1 MLLIKNI
8 YGEPFN
14 MVRINNSFNT
24 ENSTGKKKPLALYIA
39 IFIGIFILLNII
51 AVGLLFFR

>member
-1 MLLIKNI
+1 MIKNI